1 MENPAEV
8 IVAVFNSQVQAD
20 SIVTT
25 LKQMNK
31 NGAIKLI
38 DAAIVSNDD
47 KGKANIKEIEELT
60 TLKGGERG
68 AVVGG
73 ILGIIFPPA
82 FLASAAVGAV
92 AGGLWGKIRDTG
104 FKSDELKTVA
114 NELKPGEYAVVAVL
128 EDVWVQQFV
137 NAAQG
142 YQRLFREALDANVA
156 AVISADP
163 VTGDVFAAGF
173 SQEEIA
179 DPPADASPAAEAPAT
194 DTTAKT
200 DTGGSTPA

>member
-8 IVAVFNSQVQAD
+8 IVAVFNSQAQAD
-20 SIVTT
+20 SIVST

-38 DAAIVSNDD
+38 DAAVVSHDD
-47 KGKANIKEIEELT
+47 KGNAKVKEIEELT

-68 AVVGG
+68 AIVGG
-73 ILGIIFPPA
+73 VLGIIFPPT

-163 VTGDVFAAGF
+163 VTGDVFAVGF

-179 DPPADASPAAEAPAT
+179 DTPADAPAAAETPPA

-200 DTGGSTPA
+200 DTGGSTTA